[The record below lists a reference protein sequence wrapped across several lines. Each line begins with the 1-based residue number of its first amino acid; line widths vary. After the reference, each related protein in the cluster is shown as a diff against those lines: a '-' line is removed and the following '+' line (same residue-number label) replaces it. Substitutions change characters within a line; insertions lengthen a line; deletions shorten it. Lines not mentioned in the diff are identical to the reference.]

1 MNRNSFTVGQRVR
14 VSDLRSSAKNCA
26 IIASYNLDGTYDII
40 YDLRSTS
47 SREQSDEE
55 HSVQHSRI
63 AALLPFELS
72 DMSDQS
78 PWQRKDNGNILFKLN
93 DYNAAILMYKSALNS
108 LLMNRKKVR

>member
-14 VSDLRSSAKNCA
+14 VSDLRSSTKNCA
-26 IIASYNLDGTYDII
+26 IIASYNFDDTYDII
-40 YDLRSTS
+40 YDLTSTS

-78 PWQRKDNGNILFKLN
+78 PWQRKDHGNILFKLN